1 MIAVIATIETAA
13 GNRGALLAAFKEL
26 VPRVLAEKGCI
37 EYVPMVDFTKSL
49 PGQPPPRE
57 NVVTMLEKWESTDAL
72 KAHLASPHMIAFR
85 KATESLRLELK
96 LQILE
101 PGL

>member
-1 MIAVIATIETAA
+1 MIAVIATIETGA

-26 VPRVLAEKGCI
+26 VPRVLAEKGCL
-37 EYVPMVDFTKSL
+37 EYGPMIDLSTNITDR
-49 PGQPPPRE
+49 PPRE
-57 NVVTMLEKWESTDAL
+57 NVVTMIEKWASVEAL
-72 KAHLASPHMIAFR
+72 QAHLASPHMIAFR